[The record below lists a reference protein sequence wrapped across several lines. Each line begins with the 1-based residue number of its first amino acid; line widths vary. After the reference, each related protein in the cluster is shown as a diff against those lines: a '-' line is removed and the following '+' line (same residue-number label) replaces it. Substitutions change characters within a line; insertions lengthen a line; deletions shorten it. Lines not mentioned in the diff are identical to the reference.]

1 MVLPRQR
8 SQNRDRAFEIYQEHA
23 GTIDLVRIAELLDL
37 PAGTIRGWKAKD
49 NWDKRL
55 NGAPP
60 KDTERSKQRGGQPGN
75 QNAVGHGAPP
85 RNKNAEKHGFFS
97 KWLPAETMEIMQ
109 AIESKSPLDMLW
121 DQIMIQYTAIIR
133 SQQIMYVYD
142 EDDMTKETS
151 MLGDNVTA
159 WDVQQAWDKQAK
171 FLQAQSKAMATL
183 NSMIKQ
189 YEDML
194 RGCLVTEEQR
204 ARIEKLR
211 AEVKRISDD
220 GGGDLPVI
228 IAGVAELEE

>member
-1 MVLPRQR
+1 M
-8 SQNRDRAFEIYQEHA
+8 E
-23 GTIDLVRIAELLDL
+23 IAEQLDL

-49 NWDKRL
+49 DWDKRL
-55 NGAPP
+55 NGALP

-75 QNAVGHGAPP
+75 QNAIGHGAPL

-142 EDDMTKETS
+142 EDDLTKETS

-171 FLQAQSKAMATL
+171 FLQAQSTAMKALGA
-183 NSMIKQ
+183 MIKQ

-194 RGCLVTEEQR
+194 RGELATEEQR
-204 ARIEKLR
+204 ARIAKLK
-211 AEVKRISDD
+211 AETGRLTGEGLDTEDISEIEGDIY
-220 GGGDLPVI
+220 GG
-228 IAGVAELEE
+228 